1 MSLGLWT
8 FMPLDIL
15 FHAWM
20 FHCFEYS
27 TPGHLLMLV
36 RFTPCCRLRIAP
48 LWVYSATSRQTAS
61 RVISSG
67 SGQLLQSM
75 IVCGCQGHFAPSS
88 SRTYMVIPSL
98 DSCGLFFEIH
108 SQYTQSSSHVPTA
121 FDHQSNAPFASSLIS
136 SCIFQHEPTWMAL
149 YSLIVLMCH

>member
-20 FHCFEYS
+20 LHCF
-27 TPGHLLMLV
+27 GHLLMLV

-48 LWVYSATSRQTAS
+48 LWVYSRQTAS
-61 RVISSG
+61 SSG

-75 IVCGCQGHFAPSS
+75 IVCRCQGHFAPSS

-108 SQYTQSSSHVPTA
+108 TQYTQSSSHVPTA